1 MTWWTKTINFVT
13 KYWQWILMVITAI
26 AFYLLGRSKDA
37 KKQRVKFYEKWKDLE
52 EEQRQELV
60 DDLGDLATEKEASV
74 SENILNFEEKKH
86 KILRDAKKVKT
97 EEFLESK
104 GIEREE

>member
-1 MTWWTKTINFVT
+1 MI
-13 KYWQWILMVITAI
+13 ITAV

-37 KKQRVKFYEKWKDLE
+37 KRQQVKFYEKWKDLE
-52 EEQRQELV
+52 EKQREELV
-60 DDLGDLATEKEASV
+60 EDLEDLAETKEASI
-74 SENILNFEEKKH
+74 SENVLNFEEKKH
-86 KILRDAKKVKT
+86 KFLRDSKKVKT

>member
-1 MTWWTKTINFVT
+1 MTWWAKTVNFVT

-37 KKQRVKFYEKWKDLE
+37 KKQQVKFYEKWKDLE
-52 EEQRQELV
+52 
-60 DDLGDLATEKEASV
+60 DLAETKEVSI
-74 SENILNFEEKKH
+74 SENVLNFEEKKH
-86 KILRDAKKVKT
+86 KLLRDAKKVKT
-97 EEFLESK
+97 EDFLESK

>member
-60 DDLGDLATEKEASV
+60 DDLGDLAIEKEASV